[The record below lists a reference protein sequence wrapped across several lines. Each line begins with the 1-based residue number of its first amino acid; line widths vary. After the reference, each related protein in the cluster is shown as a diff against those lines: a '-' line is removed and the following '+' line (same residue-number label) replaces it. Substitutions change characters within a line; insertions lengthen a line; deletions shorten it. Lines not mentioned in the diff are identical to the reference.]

1 MADKG
6 TKTES
11 TGKRDSGKSS
21 WQEWKLEKVV
31 RDDIDII
38 SRKTRDQSDFI
49 SMLNTHDNV
58 LYQLRMNMGRNRN
71 LTFDKA
77 QEFIERSLR
86 IKDEINLLNTEMCQ
100 LMNWEYRPP
109 RGFTNPLAG
118 AEQGKRTKGTTD
130 LSDGGEDRANTS
142 PA

>member
-1 MADKG
+1 
-6 TKTES
+6 
-11 TGKRDSGKSS
+11 
-21 WQEWKLEKVV
+21 
-31 RDDIDII
+31 
-38 SRKTRDQSDFI
+38 
-49 SMLNTHDNV
+49 MLNTHDNV

-109 RGFTNPLAG
+109 RGFTNPLAV
-118 AEQGKRTKGTTD
+118 AEQGKGIKGASD
-130 LSDGGEDRANTS
+130 LPGDHSEQINSSA
-142 PA
+142 A